1 MNELLTITNGQPAA
15 SSIDIAR
22 HFGKE
27 HRNVLRDIEALQEG
41 VLNFEQTPMFLKTTY
56 VHPQNGQEYPMYL
69 MNRDGFTLLAMGFTG
84 KEALEWKVKYI
95 NAFNA
100 MEQELRDKAKKPMT
114 PTEMFATQ
122 AQINLDYE
130 KKLTALEGKL
140 ENTNKKFDTVAN
152 FITAPYADG
161 DAWKD
166 RTAKRIK
173 QAVEEFGLNY
183 QTFHKELYDELE
195 RTAGV
200 DLQCRQT
207 RRRNRMWEAGATKT
221 ECKNVSK
228 LSIVADDKKLRAMFE
243 TILRN
248 HVVQLAASRGR

>member
-1 MNELLTITNGQPAA
+1 MNELLTITNGQPTA
-15 SSIDIAR
+15 SSLDIAE
-22 HFGKE
+22 HFGKR
-27 HRNVLRDIEALQEG
+27 HDHVMRDIDEIVRGLPKIG
-41 VLNFEQTPMFLKTTY
+41 DTPLFFKTTY

-114 PTEMFATQ
+114 PTEMFAMQ

-152 FITAPYADG
+152 FMTAPYADG

>member
-15 SSIDIAR
+15 SSLDIAK

-84 KEALEWKVKYI
+84 KEALEWKIKYI
-95 NAFNA
+95 NAFNT
-100 MEQELRDKAKKPMT
+100 MEQELREKAKKPMS
-114 PTEMFATQ
+114 PTEMFAMQ

-130 KKLTALEGKL
+130 KKFKTLEGKL

-152 FITAPYADG
+152 FMTAPYADG
-161 DAWKD
+161 DTWKD

-200 DLQCRQT
+200 DLRCRQT

-221 ECKNVSK
+221 ECKGVSK

>member
-1 MNELLTITNGQPAA
+1 MNELLTITNGQPTA
-15 SSIDIAR
+15 SSLDIAK

-100 MEQELRDKAKKPMT
+100 MEQELREKAKKPMS
-114 PTEMFATQ
+114 PTEMFAMQ

-130 KKLTALEGKL
+130 KKFKTLEGKL

-152 FITAPYADG
+152 FMTAPYADG
-161 DAWKD
+161 DTWKD

-200 DLQCRQT
+200 DLRCRQT

-221 ECKNVSK
+221 ECKGVSK

>member
-1 MNELLTITNGQPAA
+1 MTITNGQPTA
-15 SSIDIAR
+15 SSLDIAK

-100 MEQELRDKAKKPMT
+100 MEQELRERAKKPMS
-114 PTEMFATQ
+114 PTEMFAMQ

-130 KKLTALEGKL
+130 KKFKTLEGKL

-152 FITAPYADG
+152 FMTAPYADG
-161 DAWKD
+161 DTWKD

-221 ECKNVSK
+221 ECKGVSK

>member
-1 MNELLTITNGQPAA
+1 MNELLTITNGQPTA
-15 SSIDIAR
+15 SSLDIAK

-100 MEQELRDKAKKPMT
+100 MEQELRERAKKPMS
-114 PTEMFATQ
+114 PTEMFAMQ

-130 KKLTALEGKL
+130 KKFKTLEGKL

-152 FITAPYADG
+152 FMTAPYADG
-161 DAWKD
+161 DTWKD

-221 ECKNVSK
+221 ECKGVSK